1 MSKRKKTSHPGTG
14 SGARFAATSS
24 AASGTGRRV
33 PEPANPRRR
42 KEQLPWEIPK
52 STADDP
58 LAAERVRRIVASAS
72 YSVADQ
78 DTAFL
83 DRDVTR
89 GPRLELDYLK
99 PEVLLQQ
106 HGIEKTIVV
115 FGSTRIP
122 EPPEAQ
128 RRFELARKKAEQ
140 RPDDADLARRRDIAG
155 RVLEKSRYY
164 DVAREFG
171 TLVGNAGKGSNGS
184 PVLMTGGGP
193 GIMEAA
199 NRGTFDA
206 GAKSIGLNILLPFE
220 QYPNPYIST
229 ELCFSV
235 RYFAIRKLHF
245 MMRAKALVVFPGGF
259 GTLDELFE
267 TLMLVQT
274 RKIEPLPVVLVG
286 EQYWR
291 KLFDPDYLLDE
302 GVIDP
307 EDLSLF
313 WYAETAGEIF
323 EGICEWH
330 RKAGTPL
337 YDGLAPP
344 L

>member
-1 MSKRKKTSHPGTG
+1 MSRKKPRRSVAAPVAVA
-14 SGARFAATSS
+14 GATRE
-24 AASGTGRRV
+24 V
-33 PEPANPRRR
+33 PEPADPHRRCE
-42 KEQLPWEIPK
+42 KLPWEQPK

-58 LAAERVRRIVASAS
+58 LAAERVRRILESPS
-72 YSVADQ
+72 YAAADQ
-78 DTAFL
+78 DMAFL

-106 HGIEKTIVV
+106 HGIDKTIVV

-122 EPPEAQ
+122 EPSEAR
-128 RRFELARKKAEQ
+128 RRFELARQAAE
-140 RPDDADLARRRDIAG
+140 RAPEDAELARRRDIAG
-155 RVLEKSRYY
+155 RVLDKSRYY
-164 DVAREFG
+164 DVARDFG
-171 TLVGNAGKGSNGS
+171 ALVGKAGQTAQGG

-199 NRGTFDA
+199 NRGAFDVGGRSA
-206 GAKSIGLNILLPFE
+206 GLNILLPFE
-220 QYPNPYIST
+220 QYPNPYVSA

-245 MMRAKALVVFPGGF
+245 MMRAKALIVFPGGF

-286 EQYWR
+286 EEYWR
-291 KLFDPDYLLDE
+291 KLFDPQYLLDE
-302 GVIDP
+302 GVVDP
-307 EDLSLF
+307 EDLKLF
-313 WYAETAGEIF
+313 WYAETAVEIF
-323 EGICEWH
+323 DGICEWH

-337 YDGLAPP
+337 FDVPP
-344 L
+344 R

>member
-1 MSKRKKTSHPGTG
+1 MSKRKKTGQP
-14 SGARFAATSS
+14 F
-24 AASGTGRRV
+24 AASGASRRV
-33 PEPANPRRR
+33 PEPANPLRRH
-42 KEQLPWEIPK
+42 EQLPWEQPK

-58 LAAERVRRIVASAS
+58 LAAERVRKILESAT
-72 YSVADQ
+72 YSAADQ
-78 DTAFL
+78 DMAFL

-106 HGIEKTIVV
+106 HGIDKTIVV

-122 EPPEAQ
+122 EPSEAK
-128 RRFELARKKAEQ
+128 RRFDLAREKAAL
-140 RPDDADLARRRDIAG
+140 RPDDVVLARRRDRAS
-155 RVLEKSRYY
+155 RVLAKSHYY

-171 TLVGNAGKGSNGS
+171 VLVGNAGKAANGG

-199 NRGTFDA
+199 NRGAFDA

-220 QYPNPYIST
+220 QYPNPYISA

-245 MMRAKALVVFPGGF
+245 LMRAKALVVFPGGF

-286 EQYWR
+286 EKYWR
-291 KLFDPDYLLDE
+291 KLFDPEYLLDE

-307 EDLSLF
+307 EDLKLF
-313 WYAETAGEIF
+313 WYAETAVEIF
-323 EGICEWH
+323 DGICEWH
-330 RKAGTPL
+330 SKAGTPL
-337 YDGLAPP
+337 FDGSVP
-344 L
+344 